1 MLELKQLA
9 ALAAVIEEQSFDKA
23 ARRLFITQSA
33 VSQRL
38 KQLEDRLGQ
47 TLVIRTSPI
56 QATEAGR
63 QAMKHY
69 RQVMMLQN
77 ELLHDLSPQEDK
89 GFAHISIGINAD
101 SLQTWFIDAVSPLL
115 LEHQLLLDL
124 KVDDQEQTHHLL
136 RTGEVMGCITS
147 SPEPMQGCSCIPLGV
162 MPYRCLASP
171 DYIQRFFPDGVSAEA
186 FRYAPVAEFN
196 NKDEL
201 QNRYLKTFFGIE
213 ASEYPRHRIPSS
225 DPYFQ
230 MVIRGFACGMIPDQQ
245 SKAQLKQGIVQD
257 LTPGR
262 YMAVPLYWHVWN
274 LKSATIK
281 LLTEQLI
288 NTCQQQLD
296 SIANHPELI
305 HPQPIRR

>member
-23 ARRLFITQSA
+23 ARRLHITQSA

-47 TLVIRTSPI
+47 TLVVRASPI
-56 QATEAGR
+56 QATEAGH
-63 QAMKHY
+63 QVMKHFQ
-69 RQVMMLQN
+69 QVAMLQT
-77 ELLHDLSPQEDK
+77 ELLQDLSPQEDK
-89 GFAHISIGINAD
+89 GFTHVAIGVNAD
-101 SLQTWFIDAVSPLL
+101 SLQTWFMDAVAPLL
-115 LEHQLLLDL
+115 LEHKLLLDL

-171 DYIQRFFPDGVSAEA
+171 AYIQRFFPDGVTAEA
-186 FRYAPVAEFN
+186 FRHAPVAEFN
-196 NKDEL
+196 HKDEL
-201 QNRYLKTFFGIE
+201 QNRYLNTFFGIE
-213 ASEYPRHRIPSS
+213 PSEYPRHRVPSS

-230 MVIRGFACGMIPDQQ
+230 LVIRGFACGMIPDQQ
-245 SKAQLKQGIVQD
+245 SQSQLAQGLVQD

-274 LKSATIK
+274 LKSTTVK
-281 LLTEQLI
+281 LLTDCLVK
-288 NTCQQQLD
+288 TCQLQLD
-296 SIANHPELI
+296 NLTHHPALI